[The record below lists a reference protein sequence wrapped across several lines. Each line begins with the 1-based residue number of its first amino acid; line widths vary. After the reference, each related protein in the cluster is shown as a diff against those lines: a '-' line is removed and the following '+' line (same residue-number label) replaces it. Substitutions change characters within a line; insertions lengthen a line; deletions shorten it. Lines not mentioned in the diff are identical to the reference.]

1 MTASWL
7 PALVRIRFGPSDCHC
22 LLTVFSLSDTELW
35 EATACI
41 LLSVALGVCGRHS
54 MNIYCFLLFPSVCL
68 ALTTSATIGSSKIP
82 LVSLSRAL
90 SFIPFSHVLV
100 SSFHSYNGVLD
111 SGHELSLWNTWQK
124 NQKSLVLLF
133 PPSRLPQWQGEL
145 SM

>member
-7 PALVRIRFGPSDCHC
+7 PALVRICFGPSDCHC
-22 LLTVFSLSDTELW
+22 LLTVFSLPDTELW
-35 EATACI
+35 ETMACI

-82 LVSLSRAL
+82 LVSPSRAL
-90 SFIPFSHVLV
+90 SFIPFSHV
-100 SSFHSYNGVLD
+100 SSLPFTLIMVFWTQAMNCHFEILD
-111 SGHELSLWNTWQK
+111 KK

-133 PPSRLPQWQGEL
+133 PPSCLPQWQGKL